1 MLALAA
7 STAVAG
13 VQPRITI
20 TDTGPLTVRGASFAP
35 GQRVTIVA
43 QAPLRRVRIV
53 TASATGTFVVR
64 FVALKLDG
72 CMAYLVR
79 ATAGRGV
86 SVVRKVVPMCANLQP
101 VDRLARRRRGTRPQ
115 SCGFAIR
122 W

>member
-35 GQRVTIVA
+35 GTRITVLV
-43 QAPLRRVRIV
+43 QAPMRRVQIV
-53 TASATGTFVVR
+53 RASRSGSFVVR
-64 FVALKLDG
+64 FAALEVDG

-79 ATAGRGV
+79 ATAARGFTIV
-86 SVVRKVVPMCANLQP
+86 KKVVPMCPNLQP
-101 VDRLARRRRGTRPQ
+101 VDG
-115 SCGFAIR
+115 
-122 W
+122 